1 MHEKFNAFLS
11 QPFCAAEE
19 EIFCKQNASII
30 WYRNLV
36 LPAYSLFAKHPE
48 DNNSLKRE
56 LQPDESSVLGEPLD
70 NVKKNLKKYEDD
82 SNLSYDENR
91 RLGVQFVQMPWGLE
105 AGD

>member
-70 NVKKNLKKYEDD
+70 NVKKLKKKMQ
-82 SNLSYDENR
+82 
-91 RLGVQFVQMPWGLE
+91 G
-105 AGD
+105 